1 MERIVHK
8 TKNFKDAEKYNI
20 NQNISMSPEQRQ
32 AAAKKI
38 KERVYGKSNP
48 DIREY
53 HKLGGK

>member
-8 TKNFKDAEKYNI
+8 TKNFKDAEKYDI

-38 KERVYGKSNP
+38 KEREYGKNNP

-53 HKLGGK
+53 HKNQ